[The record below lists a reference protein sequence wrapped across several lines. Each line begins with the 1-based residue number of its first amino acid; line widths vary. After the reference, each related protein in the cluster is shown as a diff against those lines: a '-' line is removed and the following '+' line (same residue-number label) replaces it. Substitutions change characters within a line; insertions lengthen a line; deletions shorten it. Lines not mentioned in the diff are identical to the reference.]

1 MTCRATPSQIRS
13 TCPAN
18 PVPIRHVEPRLLAPM
33 RLSVQSRT
41 APIRQV
47 EPARVGPI
55 RQTRQGRP
63 EPIRRSEPSLI
74 DKPVRHVPIRQ
85 AWPHRPYSTRPT
97 ATRHAPST
105 FRSHN
110 APVLSWP
117 IRRFEPT
124 RANSTSRVSP
134 DPFDIPSH
142 ALPGRLAEPARSQS
156 PSTRRAGPAPFD
168 TPSLY
173 PSYST
178 RPAVADLLDIPRLSQ
193 SHSTIRP

>member
-1 MTCRATPSQIRS
+1 MSNRACSRPCDHPSPTDPFDKSSQHASVPRQAGRPPNPFDS
-13 TCPAN
+13 PPRAN
-18 PVPIRHVEPRLLAPM
+18 PGRLI
-33 RLSVQSRT
+33 S
-41 APIRQV
+41 
-47 EPARVGPI
+47 
-55 RQTRQGRP
+55 
-63 EPIRRSEPSLI
+63 
-74 DKPVRHVPIRQ
+74 IRQ

-193 SHSTIRP
+193 SLSTFPPVPPPFDNPYLASPI